1 MFAKGRDNTRRF
13 KMFNLVFAMGNQRI
27 RNRRWLAGNGFL
39 QRPIRRFG
47 ESMRSDSTLRVEQSV
62 TSLVYKH
69 AFLIPWLRGMNRFI
83 TSPMPR
89 FPLVKMAAD
98 TLVW

>member
-1 MFAKGRDNTRRF
+1 MRAVSRISTIPEPENSRAVIMNGVGSQYLSTRF
-13 KMFNLVFAMGNQRI
+13 IDHPPAP
-27 RNRRWLAGNGFL
+27 GFQL
-39 QRPIRRFG
+39 GAVPN
-47 ESMRSDSTLRVEQSV
+47 
-62 TSLVYKH
+62 YKQ

-89 FPLVKMAAD
+89 LPLVKMAAD